1 MLEPGLH
8 LCCYVDRGALRE
20 HTTPTTP
27 VLTEH
32 GQFARAL
39 EILECDEATGITSFV
54 EACADGSHNTTHHYI
69 GSILQFIGVCQFD
82 TLRVAEVVEHNLEL
96 VQWMGGE
103 VDAHQVALFVQSFD
117 VTPSC
122 LTLWDGRCGD
132 LYSVEVAKQRV
143 LGLLLLS
150 LIELAVA
157 HNNLA
162 SFIKTYPAFSLFLIG
177 TICFFFAHNMIN
189 DFMIQIIR
197 SLGGNETQLG
207 YANFLQAIL
216 ELPVMA
222 VIGFIL
228 KKITSDRLLIISG
241 TAFFVKILI
250 LIFATNMAMMYL
262 SQSCQLFAYAV
273 FIPAAAYYVS
283 STMNELD
290 QVKGQAFVTSAI
302 TIGGVFSNLLSGVI
316 LDHMG
321 IKTMLI
327 CGTSV
332 CAIGVIIAIYAMKKL
347 PKVNTEI

>member
-1 MLEPGLH
+1 
-8 LCCYVDRGALRE
+8 
-20 HTTPTTP
+20 
-27 VLTEH
+27 
-32 GQFARAL
+32 
-39 EILECDEATGITSFV
+39 
-54 EACADGSHNTTHHYI
+54 
-69 GSILQFIGVCQFD
+69 
-82 TLRVAEVVEHNLEL
+82 
-96 VQWMGGE
+96 
-103 VDAHQVALFVQSFD
+103 
-117 VTPSC
+117 
-122 LTLWDGRCGD
+122 
-132 LYSVEVAKQRV
+132 
-143 LGLLLLS
+143 
-150 LIELAVA
+150 
-157 HNNLA
+157 
-162 SFIKTYPAFSLFLIG
+162 
-177 TICFFFAHNMIN
+177 MIN

-250 LIFATNMAMMYL
+250 LIFATNMAMMYI

-273 FIPAAAYYVS
+273 FIPASAYYVS